1 MSVSYKLRQTQ
12 HPETDLRLAVSACLM
27 GQKVRYD
34 GADKLHA
41 FVTESLARW
50 VELIPVCP
58 EVEIGMGV
66 PRPPIQV
73 VEANGRLRA
82 VGVDNPGL
90 DVTREMNR
98 FGRSMARRLANI
110 DGYIFK
116 ARSPSCGV
124 ASTPLRRQD
133 GGRKR
138 GAGLFAARIMHHLP
152 LLPVVEEGALESP
165 EQRVNFIQRVE
176 AYRRW
181 RIFAAQNP
189 GRAQLNEY
197 HRQERLI
204 LMAHGAEGLRQLEQ
218 RLATLEGRLRKGDL
232 ETYGLQYMRQMA
244 RQATRRRHGVALRH
258 IAAQCSPGLD
268 KRRYLSLRQLIDGY
282 VRGDQRLAQVLA
294 ELRQLPQDG
303 PLAGQSYLQPGL
315 SFKFEA

>member
-1 MSVSYKLRQTQ
+1 MSVSHKLRQTQ
-12 HPETDLRLAVSACLM
+12 HPKTDLRLAVSACLM

-34 GADKLHA
+34 GADKLHG
-41 FVTESLARW
+41 FVAQTLAQW

-98 FGRSMARRLANI
+98 FGRSMARQLVNI

-124 ASTPLRRQD
+124 SSTPLRRQD
-133 GGRKR
+133 GGWKR

-152 LLPVVEEGALESP
+152 LLPVVEESALESP
-165 EQRVNFIQRVE
+165 EQRLNFIQCVE

-181 RIFAAQNP
+181 RIFAAQKP

-197 HRQERLI
+197 HRQERLS
-204 LMAHGAEGLRQLEQ
+204 LMAHGAEGLRRLEQ
-218 RLATLEGRLRKGDL
+218 WLATLEGRLRKGDL
-232 ETYGLQYMRQMA
+232 ETYGLQYMRQIA
-244 RQATRRRHGVALRH
+244 RQASRRRHGVVLRH
-258 IAAQCSPGLD
+258 IAAQYCPGLD
-268 KRRYLSLRQLIDGY
+268 KKHYLRLKQVIDGY
-282 VRGDQRLAQVLA
+282 VRGDQRLVQVLA
-294 ELRQLPQDG
+294 ELRQFPHNG

-315 SFKFEA
+315 SFKLEV